1 MSHSEDAKD
10 DDLDIPSPVSMTPIK
25 TVEDPIIPQAY
36 LDDIAAS
43 PSGMIEKKYL
53 AIVEQRL
60 KEKYVG
66 HFGLM
71 MKDEHVVHM

>member
-1 MSHSEDAKD
+1 M
-10 DDLDIPSPVSMTPIK
+10 
-25 TVEDPIIPQAY
+25 EDPIIPQAY